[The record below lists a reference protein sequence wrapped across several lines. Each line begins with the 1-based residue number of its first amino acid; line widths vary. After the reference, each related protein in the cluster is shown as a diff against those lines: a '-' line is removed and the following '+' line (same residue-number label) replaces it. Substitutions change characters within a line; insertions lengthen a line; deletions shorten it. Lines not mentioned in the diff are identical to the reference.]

1 MLRKALS
8 SRVNIALLCAGIV
21 LSLLSDVGRADDVP
35 GVVFTID
42 AAKDARPIS
51 PLIYGINNERL
62 TGPYANLTLRRIGGN
77 RWTAYNWTNNASNA
91 GADWQYENDGMLARS
106 DAPGAAVAEALAEM
120 LDHHSTLIL
129 TVPIN
134 GYVSAD
140 KKGDGDVR
148 NSGPDYLQTRFR
160 PELPAKG
167 KPFTLDPAPDSPVV
181 YQDEFVNWV
190 KSKYPTGSAGNA
202 NRVFF
207 SLDNEPDLWHASH
220 LEVHPQP
227 VTYAELVQK
236 SIDYARAI
244 KAVEPAAKILGPV
257 NYGWLGFVSLQNAP
271 DANHRDFQ
279 EFYLRQMAEAEKM
292 SGQRLIDLFD
302 VHWYPEA
309 TGSGG
314 GERISSDSITP
325 ETVAARLQAPRSLWD
340 PTYTETSWIA
350 KWQTRG
356 PLTLIPRL
364 LGKIARNYPGTKL
377 TMTEYN
383 FGGGSH
389 ISGAIAEADVLGILG
404 RSGVYAACEWPLG
417 RRERFIAGGFQM
429 YRDFDAANG
438 TFGDISISAQSDNV
452 TDTSVYASLHTGQRD
467 WMTVVAINKTDHDLP
482 ASFRIANTSRFDHA
496 AIYQLTAKSP
506 EPQRGDVMHIADPN
520 DVQYTMPAYSVSTIR
535 FSSGQ

>member
-1 MLRKALS
+1 MLKKALS
-8 SRVNIALLCAGIV
+8 RRFCIVACVGIALAVLGGI
-21 LSLLSDVGRADDVP
+21 GRADDVP

-62 TGPYANLTLRRIGGN
+62 AGRYANLTLRRIGGN

-91 GADWQYENDGMLARS
+91 GADWHYQNDDFMGHG
-106 DAPGAAVAEALAEM
+106 DVPGGAVADALAEM
-120 LDHHSTLIL
+120 VDHHSTLIL

-167 KPFTLDPAPDSPVV
+167 KPFTLDPSPDSPVV

-190 KSKYPTGSAGNA
+190 KSKYPTGPGGNA
-202 NRVFF
+202 DSVFF
-207 SLDNEPDLWHASH
+207 SLDNEPDLWQSSH
-220 LEVHPQP
+220 REVHPQP

-257 NYGWLGFVSLQNAP
+257 NYGWNGYVNLQNAP
-271 DANHRDFQ
+271 DADHRDFQ
-279 EFYLRQMAEAEKM
+279 EFYLQQMAEAERTA
-292 SGQRLIDLFD
+292 GERLIDIFD

-309 TGSGG
+309 TASGG
-314 GERISSDSITP
+314 GERVSSDNVTP
-325 ETVAARLQAPRSLWD
+325 EIVAARLQAPRSLWD
-340 PTYTETSWIA
+340 PTYTETSWIT

-356 PLTLIPRL
+356 PIELLPRL
-364 LGKIARNYPGTKL
+364 FDKIARNYPGTKL
-377 TMTEYN
+377 AMTEYN
-383 FGGGSH
+383 YGGGDH
-389 ISGAIAEADVLGILG
+389 ISGAIAEAEVLGILG
-404 RSGVYAACEWPLG
+404 KWGVYAACEWPLG
-417 RRERFIAGGFQM
+417 GRERFIAGGFQM
-429 YRDFDAANG
+429 YRDFDSANG
-438 TFGDISISAQSDNV
+438 TFGDISISAD
-452 TDTSVYASLHTGQRD
+452 TDDVADSSIYASLHTGHRG

-482 ASFRIANTSRFDHA
+482 ATFHIEHGSRFDQA
-496 AIYQLTAKSP
+496 VIYQLTAKSP
-506 EPQRGDVMHIADPN
+506 QPQRGDVMRIADPSA
-520 DVQYTMPAYSVSTIR
+520 VQYTMPAYSVSTIR
-535 FSSGQ
+535 FSIGS